1 MVSTAITQAII
12 AGIGTIILA
21 LGGGII
27 AVWRHLETNIHDGE
41 DADKIEDL
49 QSYRWGAVSSEI
61 QSLYIDVDNYLSE
74 NPFEEQE
81 DIEYEAHLTNVIRDG
96 VDLRDIEDLIGEAR
110 GMDEPSRLYKEHES
124 EYEKCLWYFIYSA
137 GSLFILDTSIV
148 VGLIAELGPFE
159 GVYVLLNAI
168 LGGLAILT
176 LYDAFKHLEEARN
189 KKKEFDKLWEE
200 YRYDY

>member
-61 QSLYIDVDNYLSE
+61 QSLYIDVDDYLRE

-96 VDLRDIEDLIGEAR
+96 VDLDDLEDLIDEAR
-110 GMDEPSRLYKEHES
+110 SMDEPSQIYKEHES
-124 EYEKCLWYFIYSA
+124 EYEECLWYFIYSA
-137 GSLFILDTSIV
+137 GSLFILDISIV
-148 VGLIAELGPFE
+148 VGLVAELGPFE
-159 GVYVLLNAI
+159 GVYVLLNSV
-168 LGGLAILT
+168 LGLSAVLT

-189 KKKEFDKLWEE
+189 KKKEFDGLWEE